1 MIMLA
6 DQSGDLLSAGAWQPS
21 WVQIQARHSGE
32 LGTPSP
38 RVHFWVSYGP
48 RSSSRERLDAFHKL
62 LLGIILDGG
71 MGRPWGSGAIARAGC
86 Y

>member
-1 MIMLA
+1 MRGLGA
-6 DQSGDLLSAGAWQPS
+6 SQEKCALLDRPIWGRC
-21 WVQIQARHSGE
+21 VKRRG
-32 LGTPSP
+32 L
-38 RVHFWVSYGP
+38 
-48 RSSSRERLDAFHKL
+48 SSSITRALLIGIRWRERLDAFHKL